1 MTWPALFATAKPLAA
16 DILAAEEAALQQIT
30 VAPQPLSSVWQP
42 VQSPVCAEG
51 ARAGEADD
59 EDEEE
64 EEEEEKRQ
72 QSVATAAL
80 VGLELSAENRE
91 LKALLE
97 EKRKLAAVE
106 LTMPGYEECFQGF

>member
-51 ARAGEADD
+51 ARAGEAEDED

-64 EEEEEKRQ
+64 ETRQ